1 MVLPKLKNLP
11 KLKDLPG
18 PIAKLVVGSGAT
30 LALCLGLI
38 VWASFGLNAKD
49 EKKTETVAS
58 HGEELQEPSGH
69 EEEGELGS
77 SAIPPPIAV
86 VHPHGTKAKEA
97 HSDASEHGSHGEG
110 DDEARGSAHGGHGED
125 HAASGHAEKLGH
137 GASSDSHSAAQA
149 EKHSDSHTVAHSDAS
164 VKQKHGQPASSQ
176 DSRGK
181 AAEGHADN
189 QDSHG
194 DQNSSHDEDLG
205 EGGDGELIRQLVQ
218 EYAQN
223 GQIDKALPFVDRA
236 LAAGGNPPE
245 FLALAARIL
254 MAHGR
259 YAQARDLAETALI
272 RLPQRKDL
280 SVLAMMAQ
288 YREGKV
294 DEAMVKAMELLQ
306 KQPRDVDLLTA
317 LGTMHSEQRPED
329 ATADGYLAQALK
341 IKPKHIPA
349 LYQVGR
355 REMRAKQF
363 VEAQKTFERILE
375 WQPGYAKAQAQLGM
389 ALYYQEQFEEAR
401 QALITALK
409 RSPKDYNTWYN
420 LGEVYLQQ
428 AGQVGVKQIDIVE
441 AIRQRA
447 FTCYNQTIDLQPQHP
462 QAHFRLG
469 MLLLGNNQPKEAAR
483 HLEFAVQKQKDWVAA
498 WLQLSLA
505 YEALEQFD
513 KAREAITKAYALD
526 PLNKVVALKMRNW
539 G

>member
-18 PIAKLVVGSGAT
+18 PIAKLVIGSGAT
-30 LALCLGLI
+30 GVLCLGLI
-38 VWASFGLNAKD
+38 VWASFGLHAKAD
-49 EKKTETVAS
+49 KHPEPAEKTESATV
-58 HGEELQEPSGH
+58 HGEELQEPAGH

-77 SAIPPPIAV
+77 HAKPAPITV
-86 VHPHGTKAKEA
+86 IHPHEDKEKESHAKAANPSSPGEGHGEAKASDQAGHGEGHAPGSDSHSDSPKTEHSDTPAKEA
-97 HSDASEHGSHGEG
+97 HGKVAEAHGESHGGDTDSDRNSSEG
-110 DDEARGSAHGGHGED
+110 E
-125 HAASGHAEKLGH
+125 
-137 GASSDSHSAAQA
+137 
-149 EKHSDSHTVAHSDAS
+149 AS
-164 VKQKHGQPASSQ
+164 V
-176 DSRGK
+176 
-181 AAEGHADN
+181 
-189 QDSHG
+189 
-194 DQNSSHDEDLG
+194 
-205 EGGDGELIRQLVQ
+205 EGGDGDLIRQLVQ
-218 EYAQN
+218 EYAQS
-223 GQIDKALPFVDRA
+223 GQVEKALPFVERA

-280 SVLAMMAQ
+280 TVLAMMAQ
-288 YREGKV
+288 YREGRV

-341 IKPKHIPA
+341 VKPNHIPA

-355 REMRAKQF
+355 REMHAKHYAS
-363 VEAQKTFERILE
+363 AQKVFERILE
-375 WQPGYAKAQAQLGM
+375 LQPSYAKAQAQLGM
-389 ALYYQEQFEEAR
+389 ALYYQEHLEEAR

-409 RSPKDYNTWYN
+409 LASRDYNTWYN

-428 AGQVGVKQIDIVE
+428 AGQVGVKQIEIAEVL
-441 AIRQRA
+441 RQRA

-513 KAREAITKAYALD
+513 KAREAISKAYALD